1 MGFRMWGDRIM
12 QVGSFVL
19 NMVIPCSNI
28 LMVKIATDGSVKV
41 LYQGSSDTIENNV
54 DLFNRY
60 KISYLTA
67 KGDKLLLYVKEC

>member
-1 MGFRMWGDRIM
+1 
-12 QVGSFVL
+12 
-19 NMVIPCSNI
+19 
-28 LMVKIATDGSVKV
+28 MVKIATDGSVKV

-67 KGDKLLLYVKEC
+67 KSDKLLLYVKEC